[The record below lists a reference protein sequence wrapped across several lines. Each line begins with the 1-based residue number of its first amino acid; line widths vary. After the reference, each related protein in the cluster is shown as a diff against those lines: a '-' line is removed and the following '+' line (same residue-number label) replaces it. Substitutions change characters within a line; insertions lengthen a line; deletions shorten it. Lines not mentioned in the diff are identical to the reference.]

1 MNPFTKTDLQGL
13 MHGYHGPCVSI
24 FMPTHRGAA
33 ETLQDQIRFKNL
45 LREAEENLV
54 KRGLRFPEAGQFL
67 EPAQALQKDSLFWRH
82 QMDGLAVFLSPEI
95 SRFYRL
101 PADFKE
107 LVVVTDRFHIKP
119 LLPLLSGDDRFY
131 VLALSQKEVRLFH
144 GSRHS
149 LTEVDLKG
157 MPSSLPEAFL
167 QNDLERQVQFHTGT
181 PQGAA
186 KRAAIFHGHGS
197 GAMDSKDNILQ
208 CFRQVDRSLHEVLRK
223 EQAPLVLA
231 GVDFLFPIY
240 RQANTYQPLVD
251 EGISGNPEGVNPD
264 ELHDEAWR
272 IVRPHFQKARD
283 EAIALYR
290 QMTAMDRSSCDI
302 KTIVRSAYHGRVETL
317 FAAVGLQRWGMFD
330 LATGKVCLRDQAGP
344 GDEDLLDF
352 AAIHTLFNGG
362 TVYAV
367 EPDEVP
373 GDTPLAAVFRY

>member
-1 MNPFTKTDLQGL
+1 MKPFTRGNLQEL
-13 MHGYHGPCVSI
+13 MHECNGPCISI

-45 LREAEENLV
+45 LREAEENLA
-54 KRGLRFPEAGQFL
+54 KRGLHFPEAGQFL
-67 EPAQALQKDSLFWRH
+67 ESAQALQKDSLFWRH
-82 QMDGLAVFLSPEI
+82 QMDGLAVFLSPEM

-101 PADFKE
+101 PMGFKE
-107 LVVVTDRFHIKP
+107 LVVVTNRFHIKP
-119 LLPLLSGDDRFY
+119 LFPLLSGDGRFY
-131 VLALSQKEVRLFH
+131 VLALSQKEVRLLQ

-157 MPSSLPEAFL
+157 MTSGLPEAFTR
-167 QNDLERQVQFHTGT
+167 NDIERQVQLHTGT
-181 PQGAA
+181 PQGAT

-197 GAMDSKDNILQ
+197 GATDNKDKILQ
-208 CFRQVDRSLHEVLRK
+208 CFRQVDRSLHEVLRE

-240 RQANTYQPLVD
+240 GQANTYQYLVD
-251 EGISGNPEGVNPD
+251 EGISGNPEGVSAD
-264 ELHDEAWR
+264 ELHDEAWK
-272 IVRPHFQKARD
+272 IVQPYFQTARD
-283 EAIALYR
+283 EAMALYR

-302 KTIVRSAYHGRVETL
+302 KTIVRSAYYGRVEIL
-317 FAAVGLQRWGMFD
+317 FAAVGLQSWGMFD
-330 LATGKVCLRDQAGP
+330 LATDKVCLRDQAGP